1 MDWDN
6 NTSEDNLKFQAH
18 ALPPSSHLSDAQ
30 MVGVSKATPEL
41 SANDITAQHGAL
53 DNAAAGGGSAHAQV
67 VLPEHR
73 QAVRNFFQRDAK

>member
-1 MDWDN
+1 
-6 NTSEDNLKFQAH
+6 
-18 ALPPSSHLSDAQ
+18 

>member
-6 NTSEDNLKFQAH
+6 DTSEANVKFQEH

-30 MVGVSKATPEL
+30 LVGVSRAAPEL
-41 SANDITAQHGAL
+41 SAAEVSAQHGAL

-67 VLPEHR
+67 ILPEQR
-73 QAVRNFFQRDAK
+73 RAVQKFFKRDEK